1 MDGAFGL
8 VFGRSLNEIL
18 LVKRRDVPVWVVPG
32 GGIEKNETPEEAVV
46 REIFEESGYRI
57 KVRKEIARYIYRKS
71 KKINYLFDCKI
82 ISGKPTTSSESK
94 DVRFFSIIP

>member
-32 GGIEKNETPEEAVV
+32 GGIEKNETPEDAVV
-46 REIFEESGYRI
+46 REII
-57 KVRKEIARYIYRKS
+57 
-71 KKINYLFDCKI
+71 
-82 ISGKPTTSSESK
+82 
-94 DVRFFSIIP
+94 